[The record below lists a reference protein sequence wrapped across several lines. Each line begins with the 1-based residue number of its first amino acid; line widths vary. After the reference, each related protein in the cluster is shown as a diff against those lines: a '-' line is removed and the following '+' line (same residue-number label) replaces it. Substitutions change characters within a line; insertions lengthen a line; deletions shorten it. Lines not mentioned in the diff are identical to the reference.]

1 MPDNKIDIIFKQK
14 IGEISGM
21 PENIYW
27 DKENSW
33 IRLKKKRRQKILS
46 KVYYYAAAILIIVLI
61 ISQITGS
68 GILKNDDKYVV
79 ENPELEFQKRQ
90 KLAEIEARM
99 SGNYYSVKL
108 CSVCDEIYFQSV
120 KIDKPLQ
127 FLYFETN

>member
-1 MPDNKIDIIFKQK
+1 MPDNKIDIIFKHK
-14 IGEISGM
+14 IDEISGM

>member
-1 MPDNKIDIIFKQK
+1 MLKNNIDNVFKQK
-14 IGEISGM
+14 IGEITEM
-21 PENIYW
+21 PAINSW

-33 IRLKKKRRQKILS
+33 FRLKKKRRQKILK
-46 KVYYYAAAILIIVLI
+46 KVYYYVAAILILGFTIN
-61 ISQITGS
+61 QIANS
-68 GILKNDDKYVV
+68 NLFNHNSNQFV

-90 KLAEIEARM
+90 KLAEIEAKM

-120 KIDKPLQ
+120 KVDRPVQ

>member
-14 IGEISGM
+14 IDGISGM

>member
-14 IGEISGM
+14 IDEISGM